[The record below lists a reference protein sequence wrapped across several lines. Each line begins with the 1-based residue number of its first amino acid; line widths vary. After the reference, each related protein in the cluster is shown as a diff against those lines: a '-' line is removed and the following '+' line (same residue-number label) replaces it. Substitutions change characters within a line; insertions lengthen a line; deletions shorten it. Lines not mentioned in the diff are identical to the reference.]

1 MFIFSFFIMT
11 LLNYKRFT
19 LTYDYINK
27 VTRKW
32 NYTQSKSDFGDE
44 KRPRRYFYDPNVP
57 MIYQQK
63 SLKSYG
69 NGYDLGHLVRS
80 KDMSTNYTTRHEA
93 NYITNILP
101 QVSSFNRGV
110 WLKTELM
117 ASAIARLRF
126 VRIYGG
132 VIFNDT
138 SNDYFLESHG
148 VRTPD
153 LWYKILISQNNNDTH
168 IISWLIP
175 NKENL
180 NLLENYALSV
190 RELEYE
196 IKEKL
201 DFVPEELK
209 DIKNKN

>member
-1 MFIFSFFIMT
+1 MT

-19 LTYDYINK
+19 LTYDHINK
-27 VTRKW
+27 VTHKW
-32 NYTQSKSDFGDE
+32 NYTQSKFDFGNE
-44 KRPRRYFYDPNVP
+44 PRPRRYHYDPDIP
-57 MIYQQK
+57 KIYQQK

-80 KDMSTNYTTRHEA
+80 GDMSLDSTTRHQA

-101 QVSSFNRGV
+101 QVSSFNRGI
-110 WLKTELM
+110 WYKTETI
-117 ASAIARLRF
+117 ASAMARLQL
-126 VRIYGG
+126 VNIYGG

-148 VRTPD
+148 IRTPD
-153 LWYKILISQNNNDTH
+153 LWYKILITNNFTN

-180 NLLENYALSV
+180 NGLEYYLLSV
-190 RELEYE
+190 REIEKE
-196 IKEKL
+196 IGEKL
-201 DFVPEELK
+201 DYVPEDLK
-209 DIKNKN
+209 DFKI

>member
-1 MFIFSFFIMT
+1 MT

-19 LTYDYINK
+19 LTYDHINK
-27 VTRKW
+27 VAHKW
-32 NYTQSKSDFGDE
+32 NYTQNKYDFGNE
-44 KRPRRYFYDPNVP
+44 KRPRRYYYDPNVP
-57 MIYQQK
+57 IIYQQK

-80 KDMSTNYTTRHEA
+80 GDMSTNYTTRREA

-101 QVSSFNRGV
+101 QISSFNRGI
-110 WLKTELM
+110 WYKTEII
-117 ASAIARLRF
+117 ASAMARLQT
-126 VRIYGG
+126 VKIYGG

-148 VRTPD
+148 VKTPD
-153 LWYKILISQNNNDTH
+153 LWYKILITNNNTN

-180 NLLENYALSV
+180 NELEYYLLSV
-190 RELEYE
+190 REIENE
-196 IKEKL
+196 INEKL
-201 DFVPEELK
+201 DYIPEHLK
-209 DIKNKN
+209 DLKS